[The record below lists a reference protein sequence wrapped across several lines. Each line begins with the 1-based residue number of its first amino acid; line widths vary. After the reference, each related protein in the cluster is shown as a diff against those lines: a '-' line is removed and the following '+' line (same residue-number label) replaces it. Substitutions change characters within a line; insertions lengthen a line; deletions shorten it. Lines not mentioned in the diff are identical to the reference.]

1 MATVSVIMATLC
13 VVENASTNRLCSNN
27 NTEYYI
33 LLGGGLIANFVCSNG
48 NTEFL
53 KGRTL
58 LRRLL
63 DVHTASPLRERYSI
77 ICGQDGATLI
87 GTECS
92 KVTEQNYAQ
101 RQFYRIGE
109 AADESCASIVI

>member
-1 MATVSVIMATLC
+1 MQQRQHRILS
-13 VVENASTNRLCSNN
+13 
-27 NTEYYI
+27 I
-33 LLGGGLIANFVCSNG
+33 LLGGDLIANFVCSNG
-48 NTEFL
+48 NIEFL

-63 DVHTASPLRERYSI
+63 DVHTAFPLRERYLI

-109 AADESCASIVI
+109 AADESCPSIVI